1 MNSGLAP
8 SQNPA
13 NRRSSHME
21 RIYYIGEGPE
31 CVELIELAISKAT
44 KCRYA
49 RTLLINDY
57 SAHSLLLNDKK
68 TPVGLLFDKPS
79 DELYLRGVPGKMA
92 PGYGYFPNLNTREG
106 RQLAARLASEDVQF
120 DTNGFIAEKIG
131 LGKEYT
137 EGNIHYMPRVSI
149 RSLKICFSVPIRR
162 RIATGTQVVAR
173 SNFFRNKE
181 VLRILVNNAAVD
193 VWNSQAKREPK

>member
-1 MNSGLAP
+1 MTNGLAP
-8 SQNPA
+8 SPNPA
-13 NRRSSHME
+13 NRRNSHME
-21 RIYYIGEGPE
+21 RMYYIGEGPE

-120 DTNGFIAEKIG
+120 DTNVFMAEKIG
-131 LGKEYT
+131 LGKEYS

-149 RSLKICFSVPIRR
+149 RSLKICFSVPIPFDEELP
-162 RIATGTQVVAR
+162 QVPKWLR
-173 SNFFRNKE
+173 E
-181 VLRILVNNAAVD
+181 VTFSEI
-193 VWNSQAKREPK
+193 KKFCEY

>member
-1 MNSGLAP
+1 
-8 SQNPA
+8 
-13 NRRSSHME
+13 ME
-21 RIYYIGEGPE
+21 RMYYIGEGPE

-79 DELYLRGVPGKMA
+79 EELYLRGVPGKTA
-92 PGYGYFPNLNTREG
+92 CGYGYFPNLSTRKG
-106 RQLAARLASEDVQF
+106 RQLAARLASEDVRF
-120 DTNGFIAEKIG
+120 DTNGFMAEKTG

-137 EGNIHYMPRVSI
+137 EGNIHYMPKVFVRN
-149 RSLKICFSVPIRR
+149 LKLCFSVPILFDEESP
-162 RIATGTQVVAR
+162 QVP
-173 SNFFRNKE
+173 NWLHE
-181 VLRILVNNAAVD
+181 VTFSEI
-193 VWNSQAKREPK
+193 KKFCEY